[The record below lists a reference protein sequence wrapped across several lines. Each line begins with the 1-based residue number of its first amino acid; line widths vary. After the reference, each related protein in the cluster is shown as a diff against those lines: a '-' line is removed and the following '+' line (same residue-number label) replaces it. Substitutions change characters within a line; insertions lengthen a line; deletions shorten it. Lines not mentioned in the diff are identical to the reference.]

1 MRVAAYCRVS
11 TEKNEQLDSLE
22 KQKEFFEAFAENNS
36 YELYKLYAD
45 EGISGKQSKN
55 RKQFQAMMMDARKRR
70 FEKVIVKDVSRFAR
84 NTVDLLN
91 YVRELKALGIEIEFV
106 NNGKVLQGDSEFIL
120 TIYGAIAQEESANMS
135 KRVKFGKSITAE
147 KGRVPNI
154 VFGYD
159 KIPGEKYVLKINE
172 KEAEIIRDIFDKYVR
187 LKWGMRAIATYL
199 NELGIRTKRNATLW
213 SQNPIGGILKNALYT
228 GRIINKKSEITDF
241 ITGTRRKKPEEE
253 WCIAVREEMRIIDDE
268 TFNEAQKIIKSREG
282 CFTKQSRDSQRHVF
296 SKLIYCEHCGYS
308 YLRQRRI
315 YVKDGPEHVFWVCS
329 GKHTMSKQF
338 CNNVTTVNEADLEK
352 AIKEY
357 FKKLVDNKEE
367 LKNRVEKVYN
377 KLKVKNDKFRQEER
391 DLGAILIKLEQKK
404 KKYLEL
410 YTDSIICKDE
420 LLKYTKPIDK
430 EIEDIKREIKYI
442 TNDITEVDVL
452 QKDVKK
458 FIKNIEDLLES
469 DVLTNEVLKRVID
482 KIVVDTNG
490 NITVKLKVFTENVLD
505 EDYQLGN
512 VFP

>member
-187 LKWGMRAIATYL
+187 L
-199 NELGIRTKRNATLW
+199 
-213 SQNPIGGILKNALYT
+213 
-228 GRIINKKSEITDF
+228 
-241 ITGTRRKKPEEE
+241 
-253 WCIAVREEMRIIDDE
+253 
-268 TFNEAQKIIKSREG
+268 
-282 CFTKQSRDSQRHVF
+282 
-296 SKLIYCEHCGYS
+296 
-308 YLRQRRI
+308 
-315 YVKDGPEHVFWVCS
+315 
-329 GKHTMSKQF
+329 
-338 CNNVTTVNEADLEK
+338 
-352 AIKEY
+352 
-357 FKKLVDNKEE
+357 
-367 LKNRVEKVYN
+367 
-377 KLKVKNDKFRQEER
+377 
-391 DLGAILIKLEQKK
+391 
-404 KKYLEL
+404 
-410 YTDSIICKDE
+410 
-420 LLKYTKPIDK
+420 
-430 EIEDIKREIKYI
+430 
-442 TNDITEVDVL
+442 
-452 QKDVKK
+452 
-458 FIKNIEDLLES
+458 
-469 DVLTNEVLKRVID
+469 
-482 KIVVDTNG
+482 
-490 NITVKLKVFTENVLD
+490 
-505 EDYQLGN
+505 
-512 VFP
+512 